1 MKLLVAAAVLVA
13 LAAIGVTH
21 AQTPEIDALQ
31 AAAEQGDSDAMFDLG
46 VMYHRGF
53 GVRQDLVQAHMWV
66 NLSAAT
72 ELNHDIV
79 DLNVSPL
86 YDSRIQY
93 RESIAQEMNAE
104 QIRVAQRLAREWDAA
119 HPREPSPHTNHSDNK
134 LTVFRPD

>member
-1 MKLLVAAAVLVA
+1 MKLLAAAVLVA
-13 LAAIGVTH
+13 LAAIGVTD

-31 AAAEQGDSDAMFDLG
+31 VAAEQGDSDAMFDLG

-53 GVRQDLVQAHMWV
+53 GVRQDLVRAHMWV
-66 NLSAAT
+66 NLSAAAQ
-72 ELNHDIV
+72 LNHDIV

-104 QIRVAQRLAREWDAA
+104 QITEAQRLSREWDAA
-119 HPREPSPHTNHSDNK
+119 HPRDP
-134 LTVFRPD
+134 